1 VDRVAAVFV
10 PAVIVTALAAFAL
23 WYFLG
28 RQTFAWSLS
37 IFIAVIIIAC
47 PCALGIATPAAI
59 MVGTGKG
66 AENGLLIKGAE
77 YLEKTRKVTTV
88 VFDKTGTLTRGRPS
102 VTDVIPQGED
112 AQEVLRLAASAERG
126 SEHPLGEAIVREAE
140 AKGLHLSDPSEF
152 EAIAGHGVRARVE
165 GRALLLGNR
174 RLMDSAGIRLG
185 SAEET
190 LARLQEQGKTA
201 MILAADG
208 EVVGVIA
215 VADTVKEHS
224 RAAVAALQQM
234 GIEVV
239 MLTGDNAR
247 TAKAIASQLGIT
259 HVLAEVLPAQKV
271 EKVKELQT
279 QGKVVAMV
287 GDGINDAPALAQSD
301 VGIAIGSGTDVA
313 MEAGGI
319 VLVKDDVRDVVAS
332 IQLSRRTV
340 SKIKQNLFWAFFY
353 NTSFIPVAAGAL
365 FALGLG
371 ILLHPVFAGAAMGF
385 SSVSVVTNSLTLK
398 RFRPKL

>member
-1 VDRVAAVFV
+1 
-10 PAVIVTALAAFAL
+10 
-23 WYFLG
+23 
-28 RQTFAWSLS
+28 
-37 IFIAVIIIAC
+37 
-47 PCALGIATPAAI
+47 
-59 MVGTGKG
+59 
-66 AENGLLIKGAE
+66 
-77 YLEKTRKVTTV
+77 
-88 VFDKTGTLTRGRPS
+88 
-102 VTDVIPQGED
+102 
-112 AQEVLRLAASAERG
+112 
-126 SEHPLGEAIVREAE
+126 
-140 AKGLHLSDPSEF
+140 
-152 EAIAGHGVRARVE
+152 
-165 GRALLLGNR
+165 
-174 RLMDSAGIRLG
+174 MDSAGIRLG
-185 SAEET
+185 STEDAVT
-190 LARLQEQGKTA
+190 RLQEQGKTA

-208 EVVGVIA
+208 AVVGVIA

-224 RAAVAALQQM
+224 KAAVAALQQM

-239 MLTGDNAR
+239 MLTGDNGR
-247 TAKAIASQLGIT
+247 TAKAIAMQLGID

-332 IQLSRRTV
+332 IQLSRQTV

-353 NTSFIPVAAGAL
+353 NASFIPVAAGAL

-371 ILLHPVFAGAAMGF
+371 ILLHPVLAGAARGF
-385 SSVSVVTNSLTLK
+385 SSVSVVMNSMTLR
-398 RFRPKL
+398 RFRPRL